1 MNTLSNTNAHATV
14 SEHDFQNQETDNE
27 NHVVSNHESDDY
39 SEHAYDYLQDGDYVD
54 GNDDYSEHKG
64 DYKVSLRDMDFN
76 DMISSVNNYVALRNT
91 LEDYNETSTFTRKEV
106 FDFLNSYR
114 RTEEFEQVID
124 DFMDELA
131 MDSRRHNLYVVL
143 CEYCDEILGY
153 DINYVRILE
162 FRNNC
167 EHVKLALREKIALD
181 REKIKNE
188 LNSVSHINGI
198 KNIIG
203 EYAM

>member
-1 MNTLSNTNAHATV
+1 MTTRSITITTD
-14 SEHDFQNQETDNE
+14 SEQNQETDIE
-27 NHVVSNHESDDY
+27 IPVVSNHE
-39 SEHAYDYLQDGDYVD
+39 Q
-54 GNDDYSEHKG
+54 G
-64 DYKVSLRDMDFN
+64 DYKYGDDYAEHKRNYNVSLHDLDFN
-76 DMISSVNNYVALRNT
+76 DMISRCNNYVALRNT
-91 LEDYNETSTFTRKEV
+91 LEDYNETSAFTKKEV

-131 MDSRRHNLYVVL
+131 MNSRRHNLYVVL
-143 CEYCDEILGY
+143 CEYCSEILKY
-153 DINYVRILE
+153 DIDYTKILQ
-162 FRNNC
+162 FKKNC
-167 EHVKLALREKIALD
+167 ENVKLALREKIGLE

-203 EYAM
+203 EYVM